1 MFLIAGTKGVTS
13 TVANGI
19 FYCLNCSEKTEFLHK
34 QVHQTATAFFI
45 SVAKLKLL
53 GEYIECQKCQC
64 TFELGVL
71 DYDPE
76 EEQREF
82 YAEYHRAIKRVL
94 TMMMLADGKV
104 DENELKLVKRT
115 YSSIISEK
123 YSEDEINK
131 EIQECKN
138 NPESLNE
145 YLSSIGHKLSESGK
159 EMIIKVAY
167 WVSLADDEYA
177 ESEQRLLKQISKAL
191 DISSAHLNGI
201 INEIDQEMEELE
213 KQENI

>member
-13 TVANGI
+13 TVARGK
-19 FYCLNCSEKTEFLHK
+19 FYCLNCSEKTKYLHK

-82 YAEYHRAIKRVL
+82 YAEYHRSIKRVL
-94 TMMMLADGKV
+94 TMMMLADGKI
-104 DENELKLVKRT
+104 DKKELEFIKHT
-115 YSSIISEK
+115 YSNIIGKK
-123 YSEDEINK
+123 YSDDEINR
-131 EIQECKN
+131 EIQECIN

-145 YLSSIGHKLSESGK
+145 YLSAVGHKLSESGK

-167 WVSLADDEYA
+167 WVSLADGEYA
-177 ESEQRLLKQISKAL
+177 KSEQRLLKQISKAL
-191 DISSAHLNGI
+191 DVSSAHLNGI
-201 INEIDQEMEELE
+201 INELDKELEELE
-213 KQENI
+213 KQ